1 MTDRLEDGTR
11 DHYESDTTDALRLT
25 ARDAAAALDVAD
37 IPPPAL
43 PVSLTPFIG
52 RRQEIATAGAL
63 IGRDDVRL
71 LTLTGPGGVG
81 KTRLSMR
88 LAEEVI
94 GEFADGV
101 IFVSLSSIVDS
112 DSVAP
117 TIARTIGVQVSVDE
131 PLSDRLC
138 QFFGDKRILLLL
150 DNFEQVADAAPLL
163 TDLLSRCPKMK
174 IIVSSRMRLRLSG
187 EHVFMVPPLDLPGI
201 GPLPALDIIL
211 ANDAVQLFVD
221 RAEASLST
229 FTLTSANAPAVV
241 AICRHLDGL
250 PLAIELAAARINVF
264 SVDTLHMRLEERLA
278 LLSDGPADQPLRLRS
293 MRDSIAW
300 SYDLLD
306 SGEKIFFCRLAIF
319 VGGWTLDA
327 AEVVAWTE
335 DERGR
340 GSVLDQVTSLVS
352 KHLARLDERSD
363 NGSRYG
369 MLETVRQFALEEL
382 MLSGE
387 AEEIRERHAAW
398 CLEFA
403 ERAETA
409 RTTPGSSLLAD
420 RLGAERANLRA
431 ALSRLRDQGKVID
444 GLRLAGALWPLWLE
458 RGEIAEGREHLETF
472 LAFPDAA
479 AQPQVWARAMCVAGE
494 LAQAQGD
501 HDRAVELSQQAH
513 KVFQEIGDD
522 RGTAAA
528 LNTLGLDALVQ
539 GDYSNAAML
548 LEDSLERFRSVGDAR
563 ASSWSL
569 RHLSS
574 LAFRRGDVVQCTVL
588 AEEGLRIAQAAG
600 NRLDIARFLLNLSN
614 AAVTLGRLDQAQ
626 AQAEECLALF
636 RESGDRWGVAVAL
649 ERLGH
654 AAFERGDAVQ
664 ALALLETSL
673 EMFREIG
680 DPEGTALVLM
690 RLGWLERPQGRGATE
705 TKRFMEGMAIAR
717 ERRLS
722 SLIAWTQ
729 LGQGAVALDR
739 GNVADAARAWRES
752 LALAAGVQDH
762 VATATVLDWS
772 AHLAFAGNAAAGARV
787 IGAVCALR
795 DTLEVPKQASM
806 RASHERLYDALQA
819 TLGTGEYTSHVRAG
833 ADLSL
838 DAAIAEANE
847 ILSLAMSRA
856 QAESP
861 IGVHEASRS
870 AQPGSPTK
878 APAGLSSRE
887 VEVLR
892 LVVQGYSDQDIAT
905 ALFIS
910 RRTASTHVQHIF
922 NKLGVSS
929 RAAAAAWAV
938 HNGLA

>member
-1 MTDRLEDGTR
+1 
-11 DHYESDTTDALRLT
+11 
-25 ARDAAAALDVAD
+25 
-37 IPPPAL
+37 
-43 PVSLTPFIG
+43 
-52 RRQEIATAGAL
+52 
-63 IGRDDVRL
+63 
-71 LTLTGPGGVG
+71 
-81 KTRLSMR
+81 
-88 LAEEVI
+88 
-94 GEFADGV
+94 
-101 IFVSLSSIVDS
+101 
-112 DSVAP
+112 
-117 TIARTIGVQVSVDE
+117 
-131 PLSDRLC
+131 
-138 QFFGDKRILLLL
+138 
-150 DNFEQVADAAPLL
+150 
-163 TDLLSRCPKMK
+163 
-174 IIVSSRMRLRLSG
+174 
-187 EHVFMVPPLDLPGI
+187 
-201 GPLPALDIIL
+201 
-211 ANDAVQLFVD
+211 
-221 RAEASLST
+221 
-229 FTLTSANAPAVV
+229 
-241 AICRHLDGL
+241 
-250 PLAIELAAARINVF
+250 
-264 SVDTLHMRLEERLA
+264 
-278 LLSDGPADQPLRLRS
+278 
-293 MRDSIAW
+293 
-300 SYDLLD
+300 
-306 SGEKIFFCRLAIF
+306 
-319 VGGWTLDA
+319 
-327 AEVVAWTE
+327 
-335 DERGR
+335 
-340 GSVLDQVTSLVS
+340 
-352 KHLARLDERSD
+352 
-363 NGSRYG
+363 
-369 MLETVRQFALEEL
+369 
-382 MLSGE
+382 
-387 AEEIRERHAAW
+387 
-398 CLEFA
+398 
-403 ERAETA
+403 
-409 RTTPGSSLLAD
+409 
-420 RLGAERANLRA
+420 
-431 ALSRLRDQGKVID
+431 
-444 GLRLAGALWPLWLE
+444 
-458 RGEIAEGREHLETF
+458 
-472 LAFPDAA
+472 
-479 AQPQVWARAMCVAGE
+479 MCVAGE

-548 LEDSLERFRSVGDAR
+548 LKDSLERFRSVGDAR

-690 RLGWLERPQGRGATE
+690 RLGWLERSQGHGATE

-762 VATATVLDWS
+762 VATATILDWS

-819 TLGTGEYTSHVRAG
+819 TLGTGEYTSHVRSG

-892 LVVQGYSDQDIAT
+892 LVAQGYSDQDIAT